1 MMVVVFGGSRSER
14 LQREA
19 EIERQR
25 EVRRAARQQQRRKIP
40 NSNSKLTNQ
49 TTNLLDYLAIY
60 PATPVNRLTELD
72 AWVICVME

>member
-25 EVRRAARQQQRRKIP
+25 EVRRAARQQRRKIP

-49 TTNLLDYLAIY
+49 TTNQLDYLAIY